1 MKTRLLSVVAAS
13 LLAGLTLTGCETPGR
28 SSLLGAGIGAA
39 AASVTGHSP
48 LRGAAIG
55 AGAGY
60 VVGRLARHER
70 ERAYEEGYYEGRG
83 GTPYAQRLGNGFVR
97 SPHRPYNTVDVRGI
111 PRGARVIDPSTNRP
125 FINP

>member
-1 MKTRLLSVVAAS
+1 MKKRLPSITVAS
-13 LLAGLTLTGCETPGR
+13 LLAGFALSGCETPGR
-28 SSLLGAGIGAA
+28 TSLLGAGIGAA
-39 AASVTGHSP
+39 TASVTGHSP

-70 ERAYEEGYYEGRG
+70 ERAYEEGYYEGRR
-83 GTPYAQRLGNGFVR
+83 GTPYAQRVGNGFVR
-97 SPHRPYNTVDVRGI
+97 SPHRPYHTVDVRGI
-111 PRGARVIDPSTNRP
+111 PRGARVVDPSTNRT